1 MRRPVNE
8 WAQEKGHVGF
18 DAWKFEAA
26 KKAAASV
33 PRADKEPARP
43 WVEGAEVTEEEY
55 DAAVKAAESV
65 SLGYSHAPQARPL
78 KEWSGGDP
86 ALLKSVMAHQG
97 WSEDQQITQSEF
109 EAAKAALHK
118 G

>member
-26 KKAAASV
+26 KKAAEGIQ
-33 PRADKEPARP
+33 RADGEPGRP

-55 DAAVKAAESV
+55 DAAVKAACTT
-65 SLGYSHAPQARPL
+65 SLSGY
-78 KEWSGGDP
+78 
-86 ALLKSVMAHQG
+86 
-97 WSEDQQITQSEF
+97 
-109 EAAKAALHK
+109 
-118 G
+118 